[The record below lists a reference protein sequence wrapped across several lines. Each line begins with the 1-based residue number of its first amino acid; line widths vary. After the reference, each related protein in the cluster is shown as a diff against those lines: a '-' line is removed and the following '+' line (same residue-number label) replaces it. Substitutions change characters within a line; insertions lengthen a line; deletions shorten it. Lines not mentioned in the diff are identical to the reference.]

1 MGSKAAKGKTPI
13 FMPSYKLRLKV
24 IRLKSLA
31 LSNIAFSNTLL
42 IKAALKYSKYQPIK
56 GFIG

>member
-1 MGSKAAKGKTPI
+1 MGSKAAKGKMRI

-24 IRLKSLA
+24 IRLKWLA

-42 IKAALKYSKYQPIK
+42 IKAALKFLYINQ
-56 GFIG
+56 

>member
-13 FMPSYKLRLKV
+13 FMRSYKLRLKV
-24 IRLKSLA
+24 IRLKWLA

-42 IKAALKYSKYQPIK
+42 IKAALKFLYINQ
-56 GFIG
+56 